1 MFPKTFC
8 VNDMHLPCH
17 HMRFVPVIK
26 WWVMSFMP
34 FLVWC
39 AWVLGSGCL
48 QFYVMDCM
56 LLLTQFCPSKQPT
69 LDVGK
74 GGEDVSP
81 SLPKKVVSVSAKR
94 SEKEGYCTET
104 LKNRFRWY
112 VVMGT
117 CQ

>member
-1 MFPKTFC
+1 MHLRHVSQDFC

-94 SEKEGYCTET
+94 RKKATAP
-104 LKNRFRWY
+104 KH
-112 VVMGT
+112 
-117 CQ
+117 